1 MPLVLIK
8 IVFQDKMV
16 ESSWAT
22 NRQVQTTDIRSPST
36 LACNTVRDNQFQ
48 SGGWCVT
55 YEVAV

>member
-1 MPLVLIK
+1 
-8 IVFQDKMV
+8 MV